1 MDKTEL
7 IEHLVKQWI
16 KIAERDLLTAKQ
28 GLEEVLDR
36 EPAVTGEYLP
46 SSI

>member
-1 MDKTEL
+1 MDKNEV
-7 IEHLVKQWI
+7 IKHLVEQWI
-16 KIAERDLLTAKQ
+16 KIAERDLLIAKQ
-28 GLEEVLDR
+28 GLEAVLDR